1 MILKKPYAFL
11 IKRFRLIHL
20 ILTVLIGFLLART
33 YTLYS
38 FFLRYINN
46 ISTSASDFIPTNYIT
61 LYMFLTSVIILAFSI
76 AMFMLMKQKN
86 KPTKLYILLSI
97 YYVIYLVMLITLFS
111 LFKKMETSILSLKNA
126 MLLRDWMLI
135 MVVPQLVFFVM
146 SLVRGFGFDI
156 KKFNFSKDLEELDI
170 SDQDSEEFEFVLG
183 IDTYK
188 YFRVIR
194 KFLRE
199 FKYYYLENKFL
210 LSIILSGIIVVL
222 SAILLVNFGV
232 YNKIYKVGSSFTVN
246 GLTITVNDAYLTN
259 LDYKNQVIDKDKYYL
274 IVNMTFTN
282 NSGSST
288 VLDLTEYSIKVNKQ
302 KVYPTMSRNQSFV
315 DLGRGYNKEKI
326 SNDNTKTYIMVF
338 EINKKQVKRKYNL
351 EIYDNFVYK
360 SGSLNTKVK
369 KVLLIPT
376 KHNKTKIIGTYKL
389 NEKINLNKT
398 LLKNT
403 NFTVSDY
410 EIESKYVSEYQ
421 ACLTSC
427 EYVTDVVTADVSNEK
442 TLLILTTKLDL
453 DNTSTFALNTSK
465 TTTFYDTFVAVKYND
480 KISSVKD
487 LTPGSSVGQTI
498 LEVDDGIEDAK
509 TIDLLVTARGKQYVI
524 KLKS

>member
-11 IKRFRLIHL
+11 IKRFRIIHL

-33 YTLYS
+33 YALYS

-61 LYMFLTSVIILAFSI
+61 LYMFLTSVIIVAFSI
-76 AMFMLMKQKN
+76 AMFMLMKQKE

-111 LFKKMETSILSLKNA
+111 LFKSMETTILSLKNA

-135 MVVPQLVFFVM
+135 MMAPEIVFFVA
-146 SLVRGFGFDI
+146 SLVRGLGFDI

-170 SDQDSEEFEFVLG
+170 SDKDEEEFEFVLG

-188 YFRVIR
+188 YFRAIR

-222 SAILLVNFGV
+222 SAILLINFGV
-232 YNKIYKVGSSFTVN
+232 YNRVYKVGSTLTVN
-246 GLTITVNDAYLTN
+246 GLNIKVNDTYLTN

-288 VLDLTEYSIKVNKQ
+288 VLDLLEYSIKVNKQ
-302 KVYPTMSRNQSFV
+302 KIHPTLTRNQSFV

-326 SNDNTKTYIMVF
+326 ANDTTKTYIMVF
-338 EINKKQVKRKYNL
+338 EIGKNQVKRKYHL
-351 EIYDNFVYK
+351 EIYDKFVYK

-369 KVLLIPT
+369 NVLLIPT
-376 KHNKTKIIGTYKL
+376 KHNKTKLIKTYKL
-389 NEKINLNKT
+389 NEKVNLNKT
-398 LLKNT
+398 LLKDT
-403 NFTVSDY
+403 TFTVSDY
-410 EIESKYVSEYQ
+410 EIDSKYTSEYQ

-427 EYVTDVVTADVSNEK
+427 EDVTDVVTADVTNEK

-453 DNTSTFALNTSK
+453 DSTSTFALNTSK
-465 TTTFYDTFVAVKYND
+465 TTTFYDTFVTVKYD
-480 KISSVKD
+480 GKVSTVKD

-498 LEVDDGIEDAK
+498 LEVDDGVIDAK
-509 TIDLLVTARGKQYVI
+509 TIDLLITARGKQYAVN
-524 KLKS
+524 LKS